1 MLFNPCK
8 SKDFL
13 PQFDINNQPIE
24 LVEHTKLLGLV
35 ISSDLSWNQNTNYMT
50 GRCNAKLWVLRRLKK
65 LGARDTDLVDV
76 YCKQIRSILEFGSP
90 VWNPSITGE
99 QISQI
104 ERIQKTALHIILGTR
119 YRSYT
124 NALKL
129 TGLEKLSIRRS
140 KLDLKF
146 ARKALKHEKF
156 KKWFQYNE
164 KTTKIRFKQPRLCPI
179 YTRTERY
186 KKSPICTLT
195 EILNK
200 FFEKK

>member
-76 YCKQIRSILEFGSP
+76 YCKQIRTILEFASP
-90 VWNPSITGE
+90 VWNPSSKADKRRTITF
-99 QISQI
+99 
-104 ERIQKTALHIILGTR
+104 L
-119 YRSYT
+119 
-124 NALKL
+124 
-129 TGLEKLSIRRS
+129 
-140 KLDLKF
+140 
-146 ARKALKHEKF
+146 
-156 KKWFQYNE
+156 
-164 KTTKIRFKQPRLCPI
+164 
-179 YTRTERY
+179 
-186 KKSPICTLT
+186 
-195 EILNK
+195 
-200 FFEKK
+200 